1 MNNRRKRQL
10 ITNRIV
16 SVSIVFLCL
25 LVIIGVIVIFK
36 KDKTNKINESDD
48 LIYNSNDSFLKDHK
62 VIGIVFKDIKCTYD
76 GNNSL
81 VSYTIVNETNKK
93 INLYN
98 YEIVIKDDNKNTL
111 AKIEFNYNNSLLPN
125 KEVQISNSVVGV
137 DLSDARYM
145 NLRLNTKYSKK

>member
-62 VIGIVFKDIKCTYD
+62 IIGVVFKDIKCTYD

-145 NLRLNTKYSKK
+145 NLRLNTKNSKK

>member
-62 VIGIVFKDIKCTYD
+62 IIGVVFKDIKCTYD